1 MALQKLKTEGTL
13 SDKAYLS
20 LKDNILSLDLKPGEV
35 LLEDRLSEMLGISRT
50 PIREALK
57 KLTYEGLITTSNGKG
72 TYVTELTTDQF
83 KNIYVIRDSL
93 EALSVRLACIHRSAE
108 DMKSLRKMVAEQIE
122 IIRKPKLDDRYYLE
136 VDRKIHMRIAKCS
149 RNDMLEK
156 YLVQINESYK
166 RYLYFTNF
174 EKRAEGVTDEH
185 SRIVDAIANNDPEA
199 AESIMLTHLKGVN
212 ESIHLALVN
221 AGKI

>member
-20 LKDNILSLDLKPGEV
+20 LKENILSLDLKPGEV

-83 KNIYVIRDSL
+83 KKIFVIRDSL
-93 EALSVRLACIHRSAE
+93 EALSVRLACNYRSKE
-108 DMKSLRKMVAEQIE
+108 DIRALRKMVDEQIE

-136 VDRKIHMRIAKCS
+136 VDRKIHMKIAKS
-149 RNDMLEK
+149 SKNDILEK

-185 SRIVDAIANNDPEA
+185 SRIVDAIEKSEPDTAEA
-199 AESIMLTHLKGVN
+199 IMRDHLKGVN
-212 ESIHLALVN
+212 DSIHLALVN

>member
-20 LKDNILSLDLKPGEV
+20 LKENILSLDLKPGEV

-83 KNIYVIRDSL
+83 KNIYAIRDSL
-93 EALSVRLACIHRSAE
+93 EVLSVRLACTYRSKE
-108 DMKSLRKMVAEQIE
+108 DIKALRKMVDEQIE

-136 VDRKIHMRIAKCS
+136 VDRKIHMKIVKSS
-149 RNDMLEK
+149 RNDILEK
-156 YLVQINESYK
+156 YLIQINESYK

-174 EKRAEGVTDEH
+174 EKRAEGVTEEH
-185 SRIVDAIANNDPEA
+185 SRIIDAIEKSEPDTAEA
-199 AESIMLTHLKGVN
+199 IMRAHLKGVN

-221 AGKI
+221 AGKL